1 MANKE
6 LELLSVQLGTSWE
19 SLARRLQ
26 FRIAEIEAFHHDN
39 EKLRQKGF
47 KMLMA
52 WKQRKGSLATYQVL
66 HDALY
71 HPLVCRR
78 DLAERFCIDAGPFLV
93 STQSSRVVTQFNH
106 IL

>member
-1 MANKE
+1 MVNRE

-26 FRIAEIEAFHHDN
+26 FQDAEVEVFDHDN
-39 EKLRQKGF
+39 KKLRQKGF

-52 WKQRKGSLATYQVL
+52 WKQRDGSLATYQVL
-66 HDALY
+66 HDALW
-71 HPLVCRR
+71 HPFVQRL

-93 STQSSRVVTQFNH
+93 ST
-106 IL
+106 